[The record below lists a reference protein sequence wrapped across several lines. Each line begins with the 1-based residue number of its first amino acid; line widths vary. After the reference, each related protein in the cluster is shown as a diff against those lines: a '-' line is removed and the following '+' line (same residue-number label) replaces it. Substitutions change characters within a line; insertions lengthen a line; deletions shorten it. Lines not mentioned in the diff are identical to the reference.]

1 MTRIAAGAVL
11 GLGLGCILLWAY
23 EALTAWPVQ

>member
-11 GLGLGCILLWAY
+11 GLLFGCVVLWIY